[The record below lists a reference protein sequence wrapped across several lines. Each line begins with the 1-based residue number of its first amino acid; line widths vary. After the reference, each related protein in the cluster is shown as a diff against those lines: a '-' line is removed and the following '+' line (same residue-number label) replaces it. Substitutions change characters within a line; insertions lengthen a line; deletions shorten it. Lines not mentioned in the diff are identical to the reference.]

1 MGTVKVEIFIARP
14 PDEVF
19 SYLRDYANQ
28 RIWQAGNLI
37 ELTVEP
43 PGPAKAG
50 THIHKVRRTPGGE
63 LQFTMEIAEMDESAR
78 RWTENTTTSYMRGT
92 KAMWHILPES
102 AGSRVKHTVEF
113 NATGF
118 WKLLLPVISSSARKD
133 FDSEFANLKKILE
146 SA

>member
-1 MGTVKVEIFIARP
+1 MSTVKIEVFIARP

-28 RIWQAGNLI
+28 RIWQAGNVI

-43 PGPAKAG
+43 PGSAKVG
-50 THIHKVRRTPGGE
+50 THIHKARRTPGGE
-63 LQFTMEIAEMDESAR
+63 QRFTMEVTEMDESAR
-78 RWTENTTTSYMRGT
+78 RWTENTITGSLRGT
-92 KAMWHILPES
+92 KALWHILSEGN
-102 AGSRVKHTVEF
+102 GSRVKHAVEF
-113 NATGF
+113 HATGF
-118 WKLLLPVISSSARKD
+118 SKLLLPLIGLAARKD